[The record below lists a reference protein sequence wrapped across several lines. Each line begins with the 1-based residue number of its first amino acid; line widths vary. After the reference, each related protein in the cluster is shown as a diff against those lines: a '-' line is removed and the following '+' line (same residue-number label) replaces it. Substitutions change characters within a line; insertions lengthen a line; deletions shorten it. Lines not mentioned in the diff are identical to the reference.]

1 MLFTAASPACF
12 ASDTV
17 EQQMFNED
25 EAFAQDMAQ
34 VQEDI
39 DRQETETPD
48 DAELTVEQR
57 QGILAQV
64 KLTSHVIH

>member
-1 MLFTAASPACF
+1 
-12 ASDTV
+12 
-17 EQQMFNED
+17 MFNED

-64 KLTSHVIH
+64 KLSSHVIH